1 MGVLSGERLMNITVG
16 DLPRANKWD
25 VDDNIVIKITPL
37 ARKRAGSTAQ
47 PGAGAKDV
55 GSKQTKRSDDNDR
68 R

>member
-1 MGVLSGERLMNITVG
+1 MGVLSGERLVNIAVG
-16 DLPRANKWD
+16 DLPRANERNPYD
-25 VDDNIVIKITPL
+25 SIAIKKTPL

-47 PGAGAKDV
+47 SGAGARDV